1 MLLLVVLV
9 IKFTILDILSY
20 SLKIR
25 KSFFY
30 SNNFINKN
38 LERKSS
44 IHKTLKNNIDIIKPN
59 VNHVKK

>member
-9 IKFTILDILSY
+9 IKFTILHILSY

-30 SNNFINKN
+30 SNNFMNKN
-38 LERKSS
+38 LERKSG